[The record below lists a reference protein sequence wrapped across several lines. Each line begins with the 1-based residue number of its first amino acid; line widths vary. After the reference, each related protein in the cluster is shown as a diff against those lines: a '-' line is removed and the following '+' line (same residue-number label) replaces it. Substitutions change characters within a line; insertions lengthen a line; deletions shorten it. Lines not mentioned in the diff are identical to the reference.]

1 MNETN
6 RHRHKERTLY
16 LNAALKVHLIQESPT
31 VAFSAIIKFFKKN
44 QSSDRALS
52 SFFIKNIHPPNMPQD
67 YAGENPR
74 LLAKRAERDLNSRE
88 AKTGHEMSDTGT

>member
-6 RHRHKERTLY
+6 RHRHKKRTLY

-31 VAFSAIIKFFKKN
+31 AAFSAIIKFIIKN
-44 QSSDRALS
+44 HSGDRALS
-52 SFFIKNIHPPNMPQD
+52 SFFTKNIHPPNMSQD
-67 YAGENPR
+67 YAGEDLC

-88 AKTGHEMSDTGT
+88 VKTGHERSDTCT